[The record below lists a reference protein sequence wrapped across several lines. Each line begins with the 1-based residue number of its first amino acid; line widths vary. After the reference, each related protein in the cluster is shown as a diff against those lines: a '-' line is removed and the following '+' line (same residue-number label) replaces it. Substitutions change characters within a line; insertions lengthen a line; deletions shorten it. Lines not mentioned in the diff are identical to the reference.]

1 LSCENIQT
9 KSIISKKVYSKG
21 FSSLNLHS
29 KGFTKVYKI
38 LP

>member
-1 LSCENIQT
+1 LSCENFQIKVLSL
-9 KSIISKKVYSKG
+9 KSYSKE

-38 LP
+38 PP